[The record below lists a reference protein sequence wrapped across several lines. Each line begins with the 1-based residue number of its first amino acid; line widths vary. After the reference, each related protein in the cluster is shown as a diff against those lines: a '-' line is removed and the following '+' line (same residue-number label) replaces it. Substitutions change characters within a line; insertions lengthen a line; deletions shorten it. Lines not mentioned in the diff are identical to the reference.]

1 MYLILIGLLNIFVF
15 VLSEV
20 PPYVKQCYKSDPELK
35 KCLIEALH
43 HLRPYLKNGIPEI
56 ELPSVEPFLMDE
68 LTLSLTGG
76 TNGYRVR
83 LAELYVRGA
92 SNFTVE
98 DIKLGS
104 SFYAI
109 IKMPVL
115 TLAAQYS
122 STGVLFI
129 LPASSN
135 GTFSAKFDQVKAF
148 VKGIVTT
155 SVQNEKNYL
164 HVDSLDVQLVVKNVF
179 MRVQKNTSR
188 SRIISEATN
197 IFLRDNGQEVLKAME
212 PQLKRKLSVLF
223 SGIVNQLLRHVPI
236 ETFLVS

>member
-1 MYLILIGLLNIFVF
+1 MQIA
-15 VLSEV
+15 E
-20 PPYVKQCYKSDPELK
+20 YVKQCSKSDPQLK
-35 KCLIEALH
+35 KCLIDALH
-43 HLRPYLKNGIPEI
+43 HLRPYLKTGIPEI

-76 TNGYRVR
+76 SNGYRVR
-83 LAELYVRGA
+83 LTDLFVRGA

-104 SFYAI
+104 PFYAT

-115 TLAAQYS
+115 SLAAQYS
-122 STGVLFI
+122 SSGVLFI

-135 GTFSAKFDQVKAF
+135 GTYSAKFDQVKVF
-148 VKGIVTT
+148 VKGTVST
-155 SVQNEKNYL
+155 STKNDKNYL

-179 MRVQKNTSR
+179 MRVQKNTSL

-197 IFLRDNGQEVLKAME
+197 IFLRDNGQEVLKAMD

-223 SGIVNQLLRHVPI
+223 SEIVNQLLRHVPI